1 MFIPITLLCLLITVL
16 VFRSSKSKY
25 RNLKSPGIS
34 LPIIGHSYKLFSNDG
49 IKDPTKT
56 IWEIYKKYNRNGIL
70 YMNTFSID
78 SVWVGDLETLK
89 YIFSHTSSIPRLNK
103 NLVNLGLGPR
113 KISGYEMTGV
123 LLSAGDI
130 WHQQRRFTLRTLR
143 DFGFGK
149 QGMEG
154 MIKEEVS
161 QFKQYIESNIN
172 EPMDFHQNLMLPI
185 LNALWKITVG
195 ERFDYD
201 NARLLDINHRLSET
215 FKIFGDPAQMII
227 AAYPWLL
234 KIYPSLLR
242 YDYILETVPYIIDLV
257 EENIQK
263 HKESLDKNAPRDFID
278 MMLIEIENTSD
289 TKSSFYGQLGLDNL
303 KVTLFDL
310 FVAGSETTSTTL
322 TWAALYMVRYPE
334 VQKKVQEELD
344 NVVGVNRSP
353 SMTDKPN
360 LPYTEAVLMEIQ
372 RHANIVPLGVP
383 HISTKDIKVKDQI
396 IPMNTVISP
405 SK

>member
-1 MFIPITLLCLLITVL
+1 MIIEMFIPITLLCLLITVL

-89 YIFSHTSSIPRLNK
+89 YVFSHTSSIPRLNR

-113 KISGYEMTGV
+113 KISGDEMTGV
-123 LLSAGDI
+123 LLSAGYI

-263 HKESLDKNAPRDFID
+263 HKDSLDKNAPRDFID

-372 RHANIVPLGVP
+372 RHSNVLPLGVLRFR
-383 HISTKDIKVKDQI
+383 
-396 IPMNTVISP
+396 
-405 SK
+405 